1 MNQLEEQKVSGH
13 EDMYSIEEMVN
24 RALENKKEVIE
35 IVVKQKAANQIAAF
49 CKENCVH
56 QTIHYYEEQKQ
67 LNEKEIRED
76 IHDVFVFEYLNR
88 ECLEKTK
95 NRREKFLLKWGFT
108 I

>member
-1 MNQLEEQKVSGH
+1 MDQLEEQKVSGH

-24 RALENKKEVIE
+24 RTLENKKEVIE

-49 CKENCVH
+49 CKEKCVH
-56 QTIHYYEEQKQ
+56 QVIHHYEEQKQ
-67 LNEKEIRED
+67 FNEKEILRD

-95 NRREKFLLKWGFT
+95 NRREKFFLTWGFT

>member
-1 MNQLEEQKVSGH
+1 MNQLEEQRVSGH
-13 EDMYSIEEMVN
+13 EDIYSIEEMVS
-24 RALENKKEVIE
+24 RTLENKKDVIE
-35 IVVKQKAANQIAAF
+35 IVAKQKAANQIAAF
-49 CKENCVH
+49 CNGKCVY
-56 QTIHYYEEQKQ
+56 QAIHHYEEQKQ